1 MGQVADGEARRSNPD
16 FVEALA
22 RGLEV
27 LQCFSEDSP
36 EMTLTEVAE
45 KVGLSAATARRSLLT
60 LVELGYVGTHGKRF
74 LLRPRVLTLGSA
86 FLNSMNLKSIAD
98 GYLSELAEL
107 FHDACSLAVLDGP
120 DVLYVSHISSP
131 RDIRYRA
138 RVGYKLP
145 AYATSL
151 GLVLLAGQSSEAQES
166 YLARGPFERYTSRT
180 HVEPKVL
187 TALFGKARLDG
198 FAAVQDQLEYGVVA
212 VAVPVKA
219 RSGQVVAAI
228 NCSALSERVDLESLI
243 ETRVP
248 ALQAAA
254 RQIGNAL
261 ARHPALVNSVL
272 SSPAG

>member
-1 MGQVADGEARRSNPD
+1 MNDSAAPDGRRTNPD

-27 LQCFSEDSP
+27 MQCFTDESP
-36 EMTLTEVAE
+36 EMTLSEVAE
-45 KVGLSAATARRSLLT
+45 KVGLSPATARRSLLT
-60 LVELGYVGTHGKRF
+60 LVELGYVGMHGKRF
-74 LLRPRVLTLGSA
+74 LLRPKVLTIGSA

-98 GYLSELAEL
+98 GYLQELADL
-107 FHDACSLAVLDGP
+107 FQDACSLAVLDGP
-120 DVLYVSHISSP
+120 DVLYVSHVSSR

-151 GLVLLAGQSSEAQES
+151 GLVLLAAQPATAQES
-166 YLARGPFERYTSRT
+166 FLARGPFERYTSRT
-180 HVEPKVL
+180 NVEPKVL
-187 TALFGKARLDG
+187 AGLLGKVRLDG
-198 FAAVQDQLEYGVVA
+198 YAAVQDQLEYGVAA
-212 VAVPVKA
+212 VAVPVKT
-219 RSGQVVAAI
+219 RSGQIAAAI

-254 RQIGNAL
+254 RQISNAL
-261 ARHPALVNSVL
+261 ERHPALIHSVL
-272 SSPAG
+272 SGNPL